1 MRSTVN
7 PDATP
12 LGVFL
17 YADGAEA
24 RSRKHRYHPLLLF
37 LGNFTLDAMRSQ
49 RGYVRLA
56 HMSVLAKEDFPQVS
70 DKESVYSFPIAWCLS
85 SIALIYVNHIVVQV
99 HKDPTQCS
107 LWNSGDCCQKIE
119 GIKLYVQ
126 FCFRW

>member
-7 PDATP
+7 PDATL

-24 RSRKHRYHPLLLF
+24 RSRKHLYHPLLLF

-56 HMSVLAKEDFPQVS
+56 HMSVLAKEGFPQVS
-70 DKESVYSFPIAWCLS
+70 DKESVCSSPIAWCLS
-85 SIALIYVNHIVVQV
+85 STALIYVNHICCAGSQGSSAMLSLELWGLFS
-99 HKDPTQCS
+99 KD
-107 LWNSGDCCQKIE
+107 
-119 GIKLYVQ
+119 
-126 FCFRW
+126 